1 MSVGNKLLQAAA
13 GNAGGEA
20 VYVDDLFSTF
30 IYEGNGAFAKV
41 IENNIALVDGPANGT
56 VLHLTGD
63 NLTDSSPVAKTVTNN
78 NSVSVSTSVKKYGT
92 GSLQFDGVDQ
102 YLSIASSSS
111 SELKQPTRVEK
122 SIIPIKVLAISLLL
136 FIFRSS

>member
-41 IENNIALVDGPANGT
+41 IENDIALVDGPANGT

-63 NLTDSSPVAKTVTNN
+63 NLPDSSPVAKTVTNN

-102 YLSIASSSS
+102 YLSIASSEDFNFGADDFTIEGWFYAQTDSDN
-111 SELKQPTRVEK
+111 RG
-122 SIIPIKVLAISLLL
+122 AI
-136 FIFRSS
+136 FEF